1 MKKYRLA
8 VFPLQTMRIDTDG
21 EWDKTWETSFGWI
34 IEDEEGVTV
43 KGGRGFATFEEA
55 AEEAGEKKLKSMEE
69 K

>member
-21 EWDKTWETSFGWI
+21 EWDRTFETSFGWT
-34 IEDEEGVTV
+34 IEEEEGVTV

-55 AEEAGEKKLKSMEE
+55 KEAGEKELRKLEE
-69 K
+69 YK